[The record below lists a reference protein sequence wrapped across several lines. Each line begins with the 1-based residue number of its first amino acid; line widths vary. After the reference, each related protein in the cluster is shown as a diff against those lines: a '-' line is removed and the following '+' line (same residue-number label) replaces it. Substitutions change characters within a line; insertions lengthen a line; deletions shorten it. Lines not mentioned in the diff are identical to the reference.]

1 MNHYM
6 NLYNEPFEMIKNGE
20 KTIELR
26 LFDEKRKKISVG
38 DNIIFENNNTK
49 ETLTVKV
56 INLYIFDSFKE
67 LYDSLPV
74 YKCGYRIGETANSS
88 DMDIYYSK
96 EKQSKYGVVGIEIE
110 LI

>member
-6 NLYNEPFEMIKNGE
+6 NLYNEPFEMIKSGE

-26 LFDEKRKKISVG
+26 LYDEKRKKISVG
-38 DNIIFENNNTK
+38 DSIIFENNDTK
-49 ETLTVKV
+49 ETLTARV
-56 INLYIFDSFKE
+56 INLYPFDSFKE
-67 LYDSLPV
+67 LYNSLPV
-74 YKCGYRIGETANSS
+74 YKCGYKIGETANSS

-96 EKQSKYGVVGIEIE
+96 ERQSQYGVVGIEIK